1 MSRIVP
7 TSAPIIAPIMPF
19 VATLVGVGLY
29 SLMDVLMKGA
39 TLAIGVYSA
48 ILWRSFTAVVVVVPA
63 WRLSGGSWPERAT
76 LRVHLLR
83 GVVSAGMTLTF
94 FWGLARLPMAEA
106 IAISFLA
113 PLIALYLAAVMLGEK
128 VRRGAVMASLLGL
141 AGMVVIGATRI
152 GAEPEGGDAAAGIVA
167 ILISAVLYAWN
178 LILQRRQSQLARP
191 LEVAAFM
198 NGTVLAVLLPFAG
211 LFGVVV
217 PEPSMALAI
226 AGAAL
231 LAVTAGM
238 LFSWAYGRAE
248 AQALVPL
255 EYSAFIWA
263 AILGW
268 VAFGETLSP
277 ETAIGAVLIIAGCW
291 IAAPR
296 RRPEPSAL

>member
-1 MSRIVP
+1 MLRP
-7 TSAPIIAPIMPF
+7 TPNFPLIMPF
-19 VATLVGVGLY
+19 VATLIGVGLY

-48 ILWRSFTAVVVVVPA
+48 MLWRSLTAVVVVAPA
-63 WRLSGGSWPERAT
+63 WRLTGGAWPERAT
-76 LRVHLLR
+76 LRLHILR
-83 GVVSAGMTLTF
+83 GVVSAGMTCTF

-113 PLIALYLAAVMLGEK
+113 PLIALYLAAAMLGEK
-128 VRRGAVMASLLGL
+128 ISRGAVIASLLGL
-141 AGMVVIGATRI
+141 VGMVVIGAARM
-152 GAEPEGGDAAAGIVA
+152 GAEPEGSEATAGIAA
-167 ILISAVLYAWN
+167 ILVSAVLYAWN

-211 LFGVVV
+211 LMGVAV
-217 PEPSMALAI
+217 PEPVLALAI
-226 AGAAL
+226 GGAAL
-231 LAVTAGM
+231 LAVMAGM
-238 LFSWAYGRAE
+238 LFSWAYARAE

-268 VAFGETLSP
+268 AAFGETLSP
-277 ETAIGAVLIIAGCW
+277 KTAIGAVLIVAGCW